1 MHRIKSYHR
10 PEQDSKAPRDTP
22 KYLVSVHQQ
31 VRAYLV
37 AQVDMDNS
45 SF

>member
-10 PEQDSKAPRDTP
+10 PEQDWKAPRDTS
-22 KYLVSVHQQ
+22 KYLVSMHQQ

-37 AQVDMDNS
+37 AQVDMDNI